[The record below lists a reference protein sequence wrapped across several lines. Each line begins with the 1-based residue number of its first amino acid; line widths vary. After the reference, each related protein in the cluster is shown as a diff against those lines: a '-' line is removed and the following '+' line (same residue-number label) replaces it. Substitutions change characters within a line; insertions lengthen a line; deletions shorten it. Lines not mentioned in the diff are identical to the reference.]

1 MAGRRLSWIARLALR
16 PSGAKEPKIQPRDGK
31 CQLACKPG
39 SVPAACAAAMAI
51 HLGRLL
57 PDASSNQPG
66 RRCENAFR
74 SGETPPLCRP
84 YSVLLPAGFTLP
96 RLLPAARCAL
106 TAPFHPYQFDGLV
119 LDALRPQVA
128 QSAVGQQKGGLLSV
142 ALSLGSPPP
151 DVIRRR
157 VSVEPGLSSTW
168 GPCFN
173 RERPQRTSP
182 KQRPSGQLAL
192 TIRAEFAAASSALAP
207 GLKIAGRCCHSGS
220 PPNCG
225 PRNAAG
231 SGICGAGKIS
241 YNFALN

>member
-1 MAGRRLSWIARLALR
+1 
-16 PSGAKEPKIQPRDGK
+16 
-31 CQLACKPG
+31 
-39 SVPAACAAAMAI
+39 MAI

-106 TAPFHPYQFDGLV
+106 TAPFHPYPFDGLV
-119 LDALRPQVA
+119 LDAFRPQVA

-168 GPCFN
+168 RPCFN

-182 KQRPSGQLAL
+182 KQRPSGQLAPHV
-192 TIRAEFAAASSALAP
+192 RAFPCIPSRAS
-207 GLKIAGRCCHSGS
+207 R
-220 PPNCG
+220 
-225 PRNAAG
+225 RNAG
-231 SGICGAGKIS
+231 NFSSLRVTFSRIFSRSGAFSRIFLRERC
-241 YNFALN
+241 

>member
-1 MAGRRLSWIARLALR
+1 M
-16 PSGAKEPKIQPRDGK
+16 
-31 CQLACKPG
+31 ACKPG
-39 SVPAACAAAMAI
+39 SVPAARAAAMAI

-84 YSVLLPAGFTLP
+84 YSVLLPAGFAVP
-96 RLLPAARCAL
+96 ALLPAPRCAL
-106 TAPFHPYQFDGLV
+106 TAPFHPYPFDGLV
-119 LDALRPQVA
+119 LDAFRPQVA

-173 RERPQRTSP
+173 RERPQRTSH
-182 KQRPSGQLAL
+182 KQRPSGQLAPEL
-192 TIRAEFAAASSALAP
+192 RAFYCIPSRGSRQNAGSFSSLPEA
-207 GLKIAGRCCHSGS
+207 ISRTYS
-220 PPNCG
+220 PPVAFS
-225 PRNAAG
+225 RIFLRAR
-231 SGICGAGKIS
+231 
-241 YNFALN
+241 Y

>member
-1 MAGRRLSWIARLALR
+1 
-16 PSGAKEPKIQPRDGK
+16 
-31 CQLACKPG
+31 
-39 SVPAACAAAMAI
+39 MAI

-74 SGETPPLCRP
+74 SGFPPLCRP

-96 RLLPAARCAL
+96 ALLPAPRCAL
-106 TAPFHPYQFDGLV
+106 TAPFHPYPFDGLV
-119 LDALRPQVA
+119 LDAIRPQVA
-128 QSAVGQQKGGLLSV
+128 QSATGQQKGGLLSV

-182 KQRPSGQLAL
+182 KQRPSGQLARQL
-192 TIRAEFAAASSALAP
+192 RAFCCIPSRASRQNAGSFSSRP
-207 GLKIAGRCCHSGS
+207 GAISRTYS
-220 PPNCG
+220 PP
-225 PRNAAG
+225 
-231 SGICGAGKIS
+231 GAFSRIFLRAQ
-241 YNFALN
+241 Y